1 MARLGRKPVRPG
13 RATIAVSLGAL
24 GLFVISMAAGLGTAS
39 GGWPIGAVGAAMVI
53 VAVALLTTA
62 SMRGGD
68 KAFAQGAVHV
78 VKVSEPPVIATE
90 YGRCEM
96 QVLVDSPGHPGQTVM
111 IRDPRVPV
119 DKWPEIGDTLPA
131 LIAVS
136 DARRIRIQWERV
148 GVYSDEYDEFDEMG
162 LGAYD
167 QEPVPADATS
177 EFPTVKPDPLPRR
190 KPQPVPVLEGELVPA
205 QRHPG
210 SGEAPIT
217 VDALDFSDVAEPVLA
232 EQRPDPAP
240 EPAPEPEPQSKPKPQ
255 PESRPESQPLR
266 TGAGSVFAESTAA
279 HVLATQPPARP
290 ATSGTIHGVGYTVQV
305 TDLERSQRFYHDMLG
320 FYELD
325 GGLDS
330 VVLASGDTRIVLMT
344 TSDAESVRKR
354 LVYLNLEVGDVEA
367 VYQELKVR
375 GVRFT
380 RPPRVVR
387 QGERLEQISA
397 SFKDPDGH
405 GIAITQWK
413 AIAPAT

>member
-1 MARLGRKPVRPG
+1 VARLGRKPVRPG
-13 RATIAVSLGAL
+13 RAAIAVSLGAL
-24 GLFVISMAAGLGTAS
+24 GMFVISMAVGLGTAA
-39 GGWPIGAVGAAMVI
+39 GGWPIGAVGVAMVI
-53 VAVALLTTA
+53 VSVALLTTA

-68 KAFAQGAVHV
+68 RSFVEGTVRV
-78 VKVSEPPVIATE
+78 VQVSEPPVIATE

-96 QVLVDSPGHPGQTVM
+96 QVLVQSPSHPGQTVM

-119 DKWPEIGDTLPA
+119 EKWPEVGDSLPA

-136 DARRIRIQWERV
+136 DARRVKIQWDRV
-148 GVYSDEYDEFDEMG
+148 GVYADDYDEFDEMG
-162 LGAYD
+162 LYGD
-167 QEPVPADATS
+167 EPAVAESTS
-177 EFPTVKPDPLPRR
+177 EFATVQPDPLPKR
-190 KPQPVPVLEGELVPA
+190 KPQPVPVLEGELVPTR
-205 QRHPG
+205 QPG
-210 SGEAPIT
+210 GDESAMI
-217 VDALDFSDVAEPVLA
+217 VDALDFSDVAEPA
-232 EQRPDPAP
+232 PPEHTP
-240 EPAPEPEPQSKPKPQ
+240 EPTPEPEPQATPQQQPKPQ
-255 PESRPESQPLR
+255 KQAQPRPAPA
-266 TGAGSVFAESTAA
+266 GGGSVFMENTAA
-279 HVLATQPPARP
+279 HVLATQPPARPP

-305 TDLERSQRFYHDMLG
+305 TDLARSQSFYHDILG

-344 TSDAESVRKR
+344 TQDAESVRKR

-375 GVRFT
+375 GIRFT

-397 SFKDPDGH
+397 SFRDPDGH

-413 AIAPAT
+413 AVTPAT